1 MACLY
6 NFLIRH
12 KEFLPR
18 LHMVSHVDIVD
29 GVELPKIL
37 SPVARGGGRRG
48 RIGQ

>member
-1 MACLY
+1 MFLH
-6 NFLIRH
+6 FLIGQ
-12 KEFLPR
+12 KKLLPW